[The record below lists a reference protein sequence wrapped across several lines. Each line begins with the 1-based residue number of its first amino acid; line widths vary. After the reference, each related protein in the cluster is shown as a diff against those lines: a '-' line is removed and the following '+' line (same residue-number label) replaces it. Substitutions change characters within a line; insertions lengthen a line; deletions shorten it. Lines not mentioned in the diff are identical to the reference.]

1 MLETLG
7 LIAGNILNLPGIL
20 GLALG
25 MMSRSPLVGCILGAL
40 VGLASTYIFFSDLG
54 VSTLLS
60 PELVIAMIIGAI
72 FGTLGSLIR
81 RKGAT
86 V

>member
-1 MLETLG
+1 MLDILG

-25 MMSRSPLVGCILGAL
+25 MTTRNPIIGAGLGVLVG
-40 VGLASTYIFFSDLG
+40 VASTYIFFSDLG
-54 VSTLLS
+54 
-60 PELVIAMIIGAI
+60 PGHFAWGELVVAVIIGAL
-72 FGTLGSLIR
+72 FGGLGSLIR
-81 RKGAT
+81 RKGAL

>member
-1 MLETLG
+1 MLDTLG
-7 LIAGNILNLPGIL
+7 LIAGNIMNLPGIL

-25 MMSRSPLVGCILGAL
+25 MTTRRPIVGAILGAL
-40 VGLASTYIFFSDLG
+40 VGVASTYIFFTDLG
-54 VSTLLS
+54 ISQMAS
-60 PELVIAMIIGAI
+60 PELTIAVIIGAL

-81 RKGAT
+81 RKGAL

>member
-1 MLETLG
+1 MLDILG

-25 MMSRSPLVGCILGAL
+25 MTTRQPIIGAVLGAL
-40 VGLASTYIFFSDLG
+40 VGVVSTYIFFTDLG
-54 VSTLLS
+54 ISQLAS
-60 PELVIAMIIGAI
+60 PELTIAVIIGAM
-72 FGTLGSLIR
+72 FGALGSLIR
-81 RKGAT
+81 RKGAL

>member
-1 MLETLG
+1 MLDILG

-25 MMSRSPLVGCILGAL
+25 MTTRRPLIGCGLGAL
-40 VGLASTYIFFSDLG
+40 VGVLSTYVFAGMNMANVAPL
-54 VSTLLS
+54 
-60 PELVIAMIIGAI
+60 EAAIAIVIGALAG
-72 FGTLGSLIR
+72 GTGSLIR
-81 RKGAT
+81 RRGAT